1 MTNPYFGFPGFC
13 HRCGFRVTY
22 SLVCEP
28 CEIRI
33 GRSRAE
39 DSKPEIDN
47 SSVVDAR
54 LASGPSPAARRRPP
68 APAARGVNR

>member
-28 CEIRI
+28 CEIRLGA
-33 GRSRAE
+33 GRPE
-39 DSKPEIDN
+39 DSQPEIDN
-47 SSVVDAR
+47 GSPVDAR
-54 LASGPSPAARRRPP
+54 LASGSSPAAGRRSP
-68 APAARGVNR
+68 APAVRGFNR